1 MRLARL
7 RTRMLLAMG
16 LPACWTASTT
26 APPPAPTV
34 VVPPRPAQ
42 VAEFDPDRCA
52 RDTIPETVC
61 GVREE
66 EATKCGARGDSIE
79 SIEESALHVTR
90 YGSRATF
97 RDFVFDLG
105 ATQGY
110 RDRLQGDGDVDVD
123 GMCCF
128 SRCTPLVV
136 AQTAAPATPS
146 PGYHLDERCIP
157 PPPGG
162 TNAPEATNRACP
174 AAVELD
180 KALRPYANG
189 GDETCCYT
197 TIEPDRRVIR
207 GRAIRIDGEP
217 AAAPV
222 DALAAWRSGTLA
234 PALDMTADARARLAD
249 AWLDGAR
256 MEHASIAAFSML
268 SLRLLALGAP
278 PDLIARTHAAALD
291 EIEHARLAFDLA
303 SAYAGAPLGPAPFTE
318 VSRAPASCDLATLAV
333 ETLIDGCWNE
343 TVASLEAEL
352 AAERAQDPV
361 VAAVLAKIADDEAR
375 HAELAFAILRWCV
388 EREPS
393 IAGALHAAIERDV
406 AAVAHRDDAL
416 ESHGVLGD
424 ATLAALRADV
434 LSDVVRPC
442 LAAIA

>member
-26 APPPAPTV
+26 APPPAPAV

-42 VAEFDPDRCA
+42 VAEFDPDRCP

-61 GVREE
+61 GQREE
-66 EATKCGARGDSIE
+66 GATKCGARGDSIE
-79 SIEESALHVTR
+79 AVEESTLHVTR
-90 YGSRATF
+90 YDMRTTF

-110 RDRLQGDGDVDVD
+110 RDRLEAEEDAE

-128 SRCTPLVV
+128 SRCTPIVV
-136 AQTAAPATPS
+136 AQTVAAATPP

-162 TNAPEATNRACP
+162 TSAPEATNRACP

-180 KALRPYANG
+180 RALRPYANG

-222 DALAAWRSGTLA
+222 DALAAWRAGALA
-234 PALDMTADARARLAD
+234 PALGMTAQIRAQLAD
-249 AWLDGAR
+249 AWLAGAR

-268 SLRLLALGAP
+268 SLRLLSLGAP
-278 PDLIARTHAAALD
+278 PELIARTHAAALD
-291 EIEHARLAFDLA
+291 EIEHARLAFELA
-303 SAYAGAPLGPAPFTE
+303 SAYGGASVGPAPFTE
-318 VSRAPASCDLATLAV
+318 VARAPASCDLATLAI

-352 AAERAQDPV
+352 AADRAEDPV
-361 VAAVLAKIADDEAR
+361 VVAVLAKIADDEAR
-375 HAELAFAILRWCV
+375 HAELAFSILRWCV
-388 EREPS
+388 EQEPA
-393 IAGALHAAIERDV
+393 IASALHAAIEHDV
-406 AAVAHRDDAL
+406 PTGGDRDDSLAL
-416 ESHGVLGD
+416 HGVLGD

-434 LSDVVRPC
+434 LRDVVRPC
-442 LAAIA
+442 LAALA